1 MIKTLKSGFCK
12 RRGEY
17 MKSTSMRKKIKELT
31 IKRYKND
38 SERSPYWDDASLR
51 GRVNGDMQE
60 HPCANPDVL
69 PETNDAAPS
78 TPQLLMGEAVEH
90 LQGRQRECYIL
101 TMREG
106 KSFSEAAE
114 ILGIGKGRVQQYRER
129 AIKFITH
136 WCEQQI
142 AKGRV

>member
-1 MIKTLKSGFCK
+1 MKKRTSNQKIRVVESGK
-12 RRGEY
+12 DSSKGEH
-17 MKSTSMRKKIKELT
+17 
-31 IKRYKND
+31 
-38 SERSPYWDDASLR
+38 SPYWDDVNRR
-51 GRVNGDMQE
+51 GYGEDAKE
-60 HPCANPDVL
+60 HAQANPDVL
-69 PETNDAAPS
+69 PEMEIAAPS

-90 LQGRQRECYIL
+90 LQGRQKECYLL

-129 AIKFITH
+129 AIKFLTQY
-136 WCEQQI
+136 CKAAM

>member
-1 MIKTLKSGFCK
+1 MSKEIRIQKTRVIKL
-12 RRGEY
+12 
-17 MKSTSMRKKIKELT
+17 RK
-31 IKRYKND
+31 D
-38 SERSPYWDDASLR
+38 SSRTEQSSYWDDVHIGKWGLDEDGCR
-51 GRVNGDMQE
+51 E

-69 PETNDAAPS
+69 PETETAAPS
-78 TPQLLMGEAVEH
+78 TPQFLMGEAVEH

-106 KSFSEAAE
+106 KSFSEAAK

-129 AIKFITH
+129 AIKFIMR

>member
-1 MIKTLKSGFCK
+1 
-12 RRGEY
+12 
-17 MKSTSMRKKIKELT
+17 MKKKHQHFQRTKE
-31 IKRYKND
+31 IQVSKD
-38 SERSPYWDDASLR
+38 SSHTEQSSYWDDVNRR
-51 GRVNGDMQE
+51 GSDSDIRE
-60 HPCANPDVL
+60 YSTANPDVL
-69 PETNDAAPS
+69 PEIKIAAPS

-90 LQGRQRECYIL
+90 LQGRQRECYLL

-129 AIKFITH
+129 AIKFITK
-136 WCEQQI
+136 WCEQAM

>member
-1 MIKTLKSGFCK
+1 MKNRVSIQKLKELKSRK
-12 RRGEY
+12 DASKGEH
-17 MKSTSMRKKIKELT
+17 
-31 IKRYKND
+31 
-38 SERSPYWDDASLR
+38 SPYWTDASRR
-51 GRVNGDMQE
+51 GYGDNTYE
-60 HPCANPDVL
+60 DPRANPDVL
-69 PETNDAAPS
+69 PETHVDAPS
-78 TPQLLMGEAVEH
+78 TPQLLMGEAIAH

-129 AIKFITH
+129 AIKFITK
-136 WCEQQI
+136 WCEQQM